1 MEELNANLELTEKPK
16 LASYKALCAKLGF
29 MMCVYFL
36 CRIAAVYVSGLVY
49 GLDEVSPQTAYI
61 AQAIISVMLIYMV
74 PLLVTMILFKSFG
87 FYADGKLKPL
97 YQRPK
102 RLAKILGNFP
112 AMYGL
117 GYGTALLT
125 MLGFFLISRFS
136 GNQTTIE
143 RYFDSMSTQ
152 GPSDLVSALAM
163 VFMMVII
170 APVVEEFWMRG
181 IVYDALTPYG
191 TGAAIVISSILFG
204 LMHGSMEMLF
214 YTTALGFA
222 LGYIRYATNS
232 LFVVT
237 ILHLIINAVGAGML
251 LISSLVKIENEQN
264 RWLNTLL
271 NYYQLAML
279 ILIAV
284 GLAAFIRKIPVI
296 RRYKVENAWTEIGG
310 RKKIALFFVSVPV
323 LIMVVLA
330 INEHADNVPLI
341 ELIELIRG

>member
-1 MEELNANLELTEKPK
+1 
-16 LASYKALCAKLGF
+16 
-29 MMCVYFL
+29 
-36 CRIAAVYVSGLVY
+36 
-49 GLDEVSPQTAYI
+49 
-61 AQAIISVMLIYMV
+61 
-74 PLLVTMILFKSFG
+74 
-87 FYADGKLKPL
+87 
-97 YQRPK
+97 
-102 RLAKILGNFP
+102 
-112 AMYGL
+112 
-117 GYGTALLT
+117 
-125 MLGFFLISRFS
+125 
-136 GNQTTIE
+136 
-143 RYFDSMSTQ
+143 
-152 GPSDLVSALAM
+152 
-163 VFMMVII
+163 
-170 APVVEEFWMRG
+170 MRG